1 MDNVEFPS
9 SSGFHLNLEIDGSV
23 DSEADTVVGDGRR
36 RVDNDFAIKRF
47 LNSKITMIVVINAE
61 RVSPN
66 S

>member
-1 MDNVEFPS
+1 MENVEFPN

-23 DSEADTVVGDGRR
+23 DSEEDTVVGDGRR

-47 LNSKITMIVVINAE
+47 LNSKITMIVVINAK
-61 RVSPN
+61 RVSLN